1 MQPKTAKLIFFT
13 YFHTSIDREA
23 VLLSFPQKLYTT
35 EEIHVAKE
43 LINQGYKHDLIVD
56 GTVDFKVKVN
66 QAIAYLKTAGYY
78 DFFRTYI
85 KEITE
90 IDGLTQLRE
99 TEISIWTN
107 QYAVE
112 NPVDAASLLVQKAYS
127 MQEYLDGEIYYGGNA
142 EKRSVIKRVEFLQAL
157 KEKTLVSAVE
167 QECQRLLD
175 LWSESALS
183 F

>member
-1 MQPKTAKLIFFT
+1 
-13 YFHTSIDREA
+13 
-23 VLLSFPQKLYTT
+23 LSFPQKLYTIK
-35 EEIHVAKE
+35 EIHVAKA
-43 LINQGYKHDLIVD
+43 LLNQGYKHNLTVD
-56 GTVDFKVKVN
+56 GTDDFKAKVN
-66 QAIAYLKTAGYY
+66 QAIDYLKTAGYY

-90 IDGLTQLRE
+90 IDGITQLRE
-99 TEISIWTN
+99 TEITIWAN

-127 MQEYLDGEIYYGGNA
+127 MKEYLNGELYYGGNA
-142 EKRSVIKRVEFLQAL
+142 EKRSIVKRIEFLQAL
-157 KEKTLVSAVE
+157 KEKTTISDVK

-175 LWSESALS
+175 LWSDSMLS

>member
-1 MQPKTAKLIFFT
+1 
-13 YFHTSIDREA
+13 
-23 VLLSFPQKLYTT
+23 VVCLSFPQRLYTT
-35 EEIHVAKE
+35 KEVYAAKA
-43 LINQGYKHDLIVD
+43 LINQGYKHDLIID
-56 GTVDFKVKVN
+56 GTVDFQTKVSK
-66 QAIAYLKTAGYY
+66 AIEYLKIAGHY

-90 IDGLTQLRE
+90 IDGVTQLRE
-99 TEISIWTN
+99 TEIAIWAN

-112 NPVDAASLLVQKAYS
+112 NSVDAASLFVQKAYS
-127 MQEYLDGEIYYGGNA
+127 MKEYLDGELYYGGNA
-142 EKRSVIKRVEFLQAL
+142 EKRSIIKRIEFLQTL
-157 KEKTLVSAVE
+157 KEKTVDSNVV

>member
-1 MQPKTAKLIFFT
+1 M
-13 YFHTSIDREA
+13 
-23 VLLSFPQKLYTT
+23 SFPQRLYTT
-35 EEIHVAKE
+35 KEICAAKE

-66 QAIAYLKTAGYY
+66 QAIEYLKIAGYY
-78 DFFRTYI
+78 DFFRTYL

-99 TEISIWTN
+99 TEISIWAN

-112 NPVDAASLLVQKAYS
+112 NPVDAASLLVQKAHS
-127 MQEYLDGEIYYGGNA
+127 MKEYLDGEVYYGGNA
-142 EKRSVIKRVEFLQAL
+142 EKRSVMKRIEFLQIL
-157 KEKTLVSAVE
+157 KEKTLDSTVE